1 MDLHATRFYGAKSE
15 PIDSQAVSVSV
26 SLGTYEWQ
34 ILEVRH
40 GDTTDFYQVLVSGDE
55 DALNTDAGAQAYL
68 EHLADFGEVHGDM
81 SGSSARPLGADQS
94 NTSLVVDDRWILKVF
109 RKLEDGL
116 NPDVELL
123 TGIAD
128 CPHVAGVRGHL
139 VRDGRTLAMT
149 QELIDGGR
157 DGFQLATTDG
167 LSDAD
172 AYALGAAIR
181 TVHDALASTFGVEE
195 VPASQIRVSLNAHLD
210 ELVGQAEQLRD
221 YEDTLREIYSR
232 IPDGDL
238 LVQRIHGDLHL
249 GQTLFV
255 PASEPGAEGGR
266 WYLIDFEGEPAR
278 PLQQRRQPDHALRDV
293 AGMVRSFGYAELGN
307 AEKLLAGYG
316 ADSDP
321 AGNPVLAAY
330 IADKAAYEV
339 VYEANNRPDWV
350 DIPLKAIR
358 ELR

>member
-1 MDLHATRFYGAKSE
+1 MDLHAARFYGAKSE
-15 PIDSQAVSVSV
+15 PIDSQTVSASV
-26 SLGTYEWQ
+26 PLGSYEWQ
-34 ILEVRH
+34 ILDVQH
-40 GDTTDFYQVLVSGDE
+40 GATTDFYQVLVADDE
-55 DALNTDAGAQAYL
+55 DALHTDAGAQAYL
-68 EHLADFGEVHGDM
+68 EGLAEFGEVHGDM

-94 NTSLVVDDRWILKVF
+94 NTSLVVDERWILKVF

-157 DGFQLATTDG
+157 DGFQLATTNG
-167 LSDAD
+167 LSDSD
-172 AYALGAAIR
+172 AHALGAAIR
-181 TVHDALASTFGVEE
+181 TVHDALASAFAVDN
-195 VPASQIRVSLNAHLD
+195 VPASQIRDSLNAHLD
-210 ELVGQAEQLRD
+210 ELVDQAEQLRAH
-221 YEDTLREIYSR
+221 EGTLREIYSR

-238 LVQRIHGDLHL
+238 PVQRIHGDLHL
-249 GQTLFV
+249 GQTLYV
-255 PASEPGAEGGR
+255 PASEPDTGTGH

-278 PLQQRRQPDHALRDV
+278 PLEQRRQPDHALRDV
-293 AGMVRSFGYAELGN
+293 AGMVRSFGYAKLGN
-307 AEKLLAGYG
+307 TDNLLAGYG
-316 ADSDP
+316 TDMDAL
-321 AGNPVLAAY
+321 LAAY
-330 IADKAAYEV
+330 VADKAAYEV

-358 ELR
+358 ELG